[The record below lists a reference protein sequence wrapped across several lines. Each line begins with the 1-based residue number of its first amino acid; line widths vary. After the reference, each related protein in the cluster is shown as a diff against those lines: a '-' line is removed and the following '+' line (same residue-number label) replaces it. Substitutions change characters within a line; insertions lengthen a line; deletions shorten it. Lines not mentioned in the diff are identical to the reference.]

1 MFNFEEMDNV
11 TNKSVRS
18 VIQSSDI
25 IVMGGNKMRLSVEA
39 AEKIG
44 LTADRNIL
52 VVSGGQKLAIAT
64 TSEEKQGR
72 PVNAKREFSHQ
83 AIAALLGGRYSEWAI
98 TGDGQ
103 DHPVTGDKYFE
114 LNEIVNGAKVIADLE
129 VKAET
134 LLDPVDTEVEEPTS
148 WTPDNLDLEQEP
160 QVEAQQDADFSQEE
174 TVTQFHT
181 EA

>member
-1 MFNFEEMDNV
+1 M
-11 TNKSVRS
+11 
-18 VIQSSDI
+18 
-25 IVMGGNKMRLSVEA
+25 
-39 AEKIG
+39 
-44 LTADRNIL
+44 
-52 VVSGGQKLAIAT
+52 
-64 TSEEKQGR
+64 
-72 PVNAKREFSHQ
+72 
-83 AIAALLGGRYSEWAI
+83 
-98 TGDGQ
+98 
-103 DHPVTGDKYFE
+103 
-114 LNEIVNGAKVIADLE
+114 NEIVNGAKVIADLE

>member
-103 DHPVTGDKYFE
+103 EHPVTGDTYFE
-114 LNEIVNGAKVIADLE
+114 LIETVNGATVVAELE
-129 VKAET
+129 VKAAENA
-134 LLDPVDTEVEEPTS
+134 VEEETVTAEVPVA
-148 WTPDNLDLEQEP
+148 EQAP

-174 TVTQFHT
+174 RVSHFHSNT
-181 EA
+181 EV

>member
-1 MFNFEEMDNV
+1 MFNFAEMDNV

-18 VIQSSDI
+18 VIQTSDI

-52 VVSGGQKLAIAT
+52 VVSGGNKLALAT
-64 TSEEKQGR
+64 TAEEKQGR

-103 DHPVTGDKYFE
+103 EHPVTGDTYFE
-114 LNEIVNGAKVIADLE
+114 LNEIVNGATVIAKLE
-129 VKAET
+129 VKA
-134 LLDPVDTEVEEPTS
+134 TENAVEEETV
-148 WTPDNLDLEQEP
+148 TAEELVAEQEP